1 MANKK
6 AAATEQRAGKPTD
19 PVFRLLVE
27 HAESVRTEHGIMAMR
42 RLGRELDAEIIQMAI
57 HEDGN
62 LYIGIYA
69 KNGRHYSA
77 WHYPDGLTTVEN
89 YETTTDETGEK
100 SWTDIDRYS
109 SRDGVTMA
117 NGITREGGA

>member
-6 AAATEQRAGKPTD
+6 AAAAIERAGTPTD
-19 PVFRLLVE
+19 PVFRTLVE
-27 HAESVRTEHGIMAMR
+27 HTESVRTEHGIMAMR

-69 KNGRHYSA
+69 KNGRHYSV
-77 WHYPDGLTTVEN
+77 WHHPDGLTTVES
-89 YETTTDETGEK
+89 YETTSDEFGEK
-100 SWTDIDRYS
+100 TYTDIDRYS
-109 SRDGVTMA
+109 SRDGVTMV
-117 NGITREGGA
+117 NGREGGA

>member
-6 AAATEQRAGKPTD
+6 AAATMANAGKPTD
-19 PVFRLLVE
+19 PVFQMLVE
-27 HAESVRTEHGIMAMR
+27 HTESVRTEHGIMAMR

-69 KNGRHYSA
+69 KNGRHYSV
-77 WHYPDGLTTVEN
+77 WHHPDGLATVES
-89 YETTTDETGEK
+89 YETATDETGEK

-117 NGITREGGA
+117 NGITREGGE